1 MNGIETLIS
10 GFDFQNSHA
19 YFDLPVP
26 RGCRGFYL
34 FGDMLGKNL
43 VDGGVQPVTVGSPVR
58 ATAYS
63 TRFTAN
69 DFIDTMLAETPD
81 ASYFAIGKM
90 YANPD
95 GLEWRSEWV
104 GNYAATIGNVNLPG
118 SGLVFEAKTAQAQMV
133 GGSFSGVPGTSS
145 NPNVAVLPKEAGL
158 PTNIETGVWRVM
170 YGSVSATGDK
180 KRIIRDMTRNVTAE
194 KDIVAGNVRDMRNT
208 TTLRIGRGG
217 DDSNAKMDT
226 ELMMVVVFDTVLTS
240 DEQQQ
245 QLNYGLLWASK
256 FGLAL
261 K

>member
-1 MNGIETLIS
+1 MNGIETMIS
-10 GFDFQNSHA
+10 GFEFQNSHA

-43 VDGGVQPVTVGSPVR
+43 VDGGVQPAIVGAPLR
-58 ATAYS
+58 ETAYS

-69 DFIDTMLAETPD
+69 DFIDTLLAETPD
-81 ASYFAIGKM
+81 ASYFAVGKM

-95 GLEWRSEWV
+95 SADWRSEWV
-104 GNYAATIGNVNLPG
+104 GNYSATIGNLNLPG
-118 SGLVFEAKTAQAQMV
+118 SGLVMEAKTAQAQMV
-133 GGSFSGVPGTSS
+133 GGSFSGVQGTSS
-145 NPNVAVLPKEAGL
+145 NPNVALLPKEAGL

-180 KRIIRDMTRNVTAE
+180 KRLIKDLTRNVTAE

-217 DDSNAKMDT
+217 ADSNAKMDT
-226 ELMMVVVFDTVLTS
+226 ELMMVVVFETVLT
-240 DEQQQ
+240 DEEQQK
-245 QLNYGLLWASK
+245 QLAYAHLWASK